1 MRYYWYANIHFNTEI
16 RYSQP
21 FHFDHEA
28 RSSQAKQ
35 VEGVCPQGVGHVEL
49 VSCRSERL
57 GGHGAIRK
65 RIEKRGVEWI
75 FIRLSCFQVLGCT
88 CDTSSIWIYLVIW
101 SMPWCFQGCVGAVN
115 SSMHWLQ
122 NGIIGMMCEPDYNLL
137 LPRWWLTPAQI
148 SVKTKPWCISKA
160 DMFLCMLLCINRVY
174 KIGFK
179 VLLITP

>member
-1 MRYYWYANIHFNTEI
+1 MRYYWYTNIHFNTEI

-101 SMPWCFQGCVGAVN
+101 SMPMFSGMCWCCQFKYALIAKRNHWNDVWARLQSSLAALMVN
-115 SSMHWLQ
+115 ACTNQCQ
-122 NGIIGMMCEPDYNLL
+122 N
-137 LPRWWLTPAQI
+137 
-148 SVKTKPWCISKA
+148 KTL
-160 DMFLCMLLCINRVY
+160 MYF
-174 KIGFK
+174 
-179 VLLITP
+179 